1 MGWAAV
7 KEKGRK
13 RSICEITRFTG
24 NGFAAKLNQ
33 NQQGEKR
40 ESTLDLPGKMSG
52 FTKRLHKF

>member
-40 ESTLDLPGKMSG
+40 ESTLGAVDIPGE
-52 FTKRLHKF
+52 